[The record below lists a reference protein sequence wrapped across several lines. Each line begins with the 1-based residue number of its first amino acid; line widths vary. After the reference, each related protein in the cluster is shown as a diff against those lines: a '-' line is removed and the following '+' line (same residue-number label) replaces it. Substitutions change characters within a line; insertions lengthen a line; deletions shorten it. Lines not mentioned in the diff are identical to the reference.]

1 VAGKKRAITCED
13 ILGAGNGGSIAVP
26 SGTIVTA
33 AARELAAKMNVG
45 IEGGSSAQTASSADP
60 ELDQDTVRRITSS
73 VLAHLR
79 RGRNDPTPG
88 GLDSRDVEEVVSQIV
103 SLVKK
108 HGGDAGE
115 VMKSLQCERP
125 NRFGSRVVI
134 SSVGLDRPGIMSTLT
149 SVLAESGVNIIDISQ
164 TIVKGFFTM
173 IMIVDVSNSTISFTR
188 LKELLNEKGDELGV
202 KIMAQ
207 HEEIFDYMH
216 RIL

>member
-1 VAGKKRAITCED
+1 MAGKKRAITCED
-13 ILGAGNGGSIAVP
+13 ILGAGSGGSVAVP
-26 SGTIVTA
+26 SGVIVTA
-33 AARELAAKMNVG
+33 AAIELAEQMNVS
-45 IEGGSSAQTASSADP
+45 IEGGSNAQLEGSADT

-73 VLAHLR
+73 VVAHM
-79 RGRNDPTPG
+79 RGGSPG
-88 GLDSRDVEEVVSQIV
+88 SVDGRDVEEVVSQIA

-108 HGGDAGE
+108 HGGDADK

-188 LKELLNEKGDELGV
+188 LKEILNEKGYELGV

-207 HEEIFDYMH
+207 HEEIFNYMH